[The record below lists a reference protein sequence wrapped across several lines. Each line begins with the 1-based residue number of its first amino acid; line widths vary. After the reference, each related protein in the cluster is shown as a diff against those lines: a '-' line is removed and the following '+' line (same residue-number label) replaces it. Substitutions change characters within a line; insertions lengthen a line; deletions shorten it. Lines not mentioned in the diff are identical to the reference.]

1 MATVAEPS
9 QTALQDGSVLA
20 LMDAIN
26 SGGAII
32 VLEAVVVH
40 PVTSMI
46 VTTYVPSTSPVAIVV
61 VWLRGSFQE

>member
-20 LMDAIN
+20 LMDAIK

-46 VTTYVPSTSPVAIVV
+46 VTT
-61 VWLRGSFQE
+61 